1 MLNITVDNMGSG
13 ILREECDLEKFRCSV
28 NGSLG
33 KAVLDYP
40 HRQENWRL
48 LPPSWCGINMMEEM
62 LWKEH
67 PYTLKYMERRLQLLK
82 KLGESI
88 R

>member
-13 ILREECDLEKFRCSV
+13 ILREECDLEKFRFSANFILKKV
-28 NGSLG
+28 
-33 KAVLDYP
+33 VLDYA
-40 HRQENWRL
+40 HRQGNWRL
-48 LPPSWCGINMMEEM
+48 LLPSWCGINMMEEM